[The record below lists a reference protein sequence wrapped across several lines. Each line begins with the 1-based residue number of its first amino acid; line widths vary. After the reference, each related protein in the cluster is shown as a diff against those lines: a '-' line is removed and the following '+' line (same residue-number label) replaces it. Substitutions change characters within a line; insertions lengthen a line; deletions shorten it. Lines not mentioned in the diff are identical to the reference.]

1 MVDVYRHDLNQLNLS
16 SKGKLILIGGYSWLK
31 IVSLVS
37 FYFFYKFDVVLLL
50 FLMSQNIERM

>member
-1 MVDVYRHDLNQLNLS
+1 MVDENVYRHDLNQLNLS

-37 FYFFYKFDVVLLL
+37 FYFLYKFDVVL
-50 FLMSQNIERM
+50 FFF